1 MSAPSRPKGHKSQLT
16 PLSESLGRS
25 LSRGFLNFTAQKL
38 RVFEVWPQVVGPE
51 AAART
56 RPEMLHNGRL
66 TVLVPGPAWLDRY
79 TYEKSEWLGRLNREL
94 ADQAL
99 VEDIILKIGEF

>member
-1 MSAPSRPKGHKSQLT
+1 MASAKRPPGRKSRLT
-16 PLSESLGRS
+16 PLSESLGLS

-38 RVFEVWPQVVGPE
+38 RVFEIWPRVVGSE

-56 RPEMLHNGRL
+56 RPEALQHGRL

-79 TYEKSEWLGRLNREL
+79 TYEKSEWLARLNREL

-99 VEDIILKIGEF
+99 LEDIILKIGEF

>member
-1 MSAPSRPKGHKSQLT
+1 MSSAKRPPGRKSQLT
-16 PLSESLGRS
+16 PLSESLGLS

-38 RVFEVWPQVVGPE
+38 RVFEIWPRVVGPE

-56 RPEMLHNGRL
+56 RPEVLQDGCL

-79 TYEKSEWLGRLNREL
+79 TYEKSAWLARLNREL

-99 VEDIILKIGEF
+99 VEDIKFRIGEF